1 MVSLFIVAMIR
12 WIISGPQSPLN
23 EARPNWNGKE
33 TCRLAL
39 LLPATLCH
47 VLYSHKYTD
56 EHKERNAIFFLKKKF
71 EMPWPMYGGDNN
83 DDAWLV

>member
-39 LLPATLCH
+39 LLPATLC
-47 VLYSHKYTD
+47 LTYDKYTD
-56 EHKERNAIFFLKKKF
+56 EHKERNAIFLKKKKF
-71 EMPWPMYGGDNN
+71 EMP
-83 DDAWLV
+83 